1 VKPSITHTHGTV
13 DDCNSTTSWTKV
25 VVGSLAATTHTILYD
40 DYFDLTGT
48 CTDANN
54 EYMYVWK
61 SVLALSLSTT
71 LYPKLVVRW
80 KTSAIANGLQARVKV
95 YYSDASFTDTILG
108 FSAGWTTT
116 VVDLTA
122 DKTISTVQLHADDN
136 PDTLAA
142 GTFHVYYDFV
152 MFCGGVFTFPNC
164 AGGLQF
170 TPPSRHVASPI
181 PSRLCDVTQFLGTD
195 SATVESTSN
204 LDIGNWKRSTD
215 SVNGDV
221 FLDIAHNSY
230 KEPWQW
236 LDTGTERFKVTL
248 DRPVFRREVNGSRT
262 QHMIDLT
269 FREFRRSNGNL
280 ETFRERFHSEGQL

>member
-1 VKPSITHTHGTV
+1 MKPSITHTHGTV

-80 KTSAIANGLQARVKV
+80 KTSVIADGLQAKVKV
-95 YYSDASFTDTILG
+95 YYSDASSTEETLG
-108 FSAGWTTT
+108 FSAGWKTST
-116 VVDLTA
+116 VSLT
-122 DKTISTVQLHADDN
+122 DSKVISTIQLYADDDPN
-136 PDTLAA
+136 TVAA

-170 TPPSRHVASPI
+170 TPASRY
-181 PSRLCDVTQFLGTD
+181 
-195 SATVESTSN
+195 ATVPMLRRDTDVLQFVGSESARIECSCN
-204 LDIGNWKRSTD
+204 LDIGNWKRSGD
-215 SVNGDV
+215 YVNGEV
-221 FLDIAHNSY
+221 FLAINHKAST
-230 KEPWQW
+230 EPFQW
-236 LDTGTERFKVTL
+236 LDTGIERFKVILET
-248 DRPVFRREVNGSRT
+248 PKFRREVNGNRTSHMLDLAFKEYSRCSKDT
-262 QHMIDLT
+262 ET
-269 FREFRRSNGNL
+269 YL
-280 ETFRERFHSEGQL
+280 ERYGLVP

>member
-1 VKPSITHTHGTV
+1 VKPSITHTQGFL
-13 DDCNSTTSWTKV
+13 DDCNDATSWVQHDGGLGGVLTV
-25 VVGSLAATTHTILYD
+25 END
-40 DYFDLTGT
+40 DYFKISGT
-48 CTDANN
+48 PNAVGDEYTYYERNITDI
-54 EYMYVWK
+54 
-61 SVLALSLSTT
+61 STD

-80 KTSAIANGLQARVKV
+80 KTDAITNGLRAIVDAV
-95 YYSDASFTDTILG
+95 YTVGPTTSTALG
-108 FSAGWTTT
+108 FSTGWKTI
-116 VVDLTA
+116 VIDLTPA
-122 DKTISTVQLHADDN
+122 KTLSTIQLWADDY
-136 PDTLAA
+136 PDTAESYGAHWVAFDFILA
-142 GTFHVYYDFV
+142 
-152 MFCGGVFTFPNC
+152 CGLFTFPNC
-164 AGGLQF
+164 AGGLHF

-221 FLDIAHNSY
+221 FLDVAHNSY

>member
-1 VKPSITHTHGTV
+1 MTNVKPSITHTQGFL
-13 DDCNSTTSWTKV
+13 DDCNSVTGWGQTDSGLGAT
-25 VVGSLAATTHTILYD
+25 LAVEND
-40 DYFDLTGT
+40 DYFKISGT
-48 CTDANN
+48 PNAVGD
-54 EYMYVWK
+54 EYTYYT
-61 SVLALSLSTT
+61 LDNPNFSTT

-80 KTSAIANGLQARVKV
+80 KTDVASNGLEAKIKAV
-95 YYSDASFTDTILG
+95 YTAGETFTTLG
-108 FSAGWTTT
+108 FSTGWKTTII
-116 VVDLTA
+116 DLTA
-122 DKTISTVQLHADDN
+122 AKEVNSIQLWADDN
-136 PDTLAA
+136 PDTAESYGA
-142 GTFHVYYDFV
+142 HYV
-152 MFCGGVFTFPNC
+152 MFDFILACGLFTFPNC
-164 AGGLQF
+164 AGGLRF

-181 PSRLCDVTQFLGTD
+181 PTRLCDVTQFLGTD

-230 KEPWQW
+230 KEPFQW

-248 DRPVFRREVNGSRT
+248 DRPVFRREVNGSKT
-262 QHMIDLT
+262 SHMLDLT